1 MERVIGVIPAR
12 YASKRL
18 PGKMLLDL
26 AGKPLIMHTVDRAR
40 EATLL
45 DRVIVATDDA
55 RIADAVTAAGGEA
68 VVTTGE
74 HRCGSDRAAEV
85 AAGLD
90 CDLVVNV
97 QGDEVMI
104 EPAVID
110 ATVRILLDDPEADMG
125 TMACPIS
132 TKDEYEDRS
141 VVKVVFGLGGVAL
154 YFSRAPIP
162 HSKTGRFSA
171 KLAPHR
177 HIGVYSFRRDFL
189 IEYALL
195 PATRLEL
202 AEDLEQL
209 RALEYGGRIVVGMTD
224 AHSRIK
230 IDTQD
235 DLERARALLC
245 RSTSS

>member
-1 MERVIGVIPAR
+1 MERVVGIVPAR
-12 YASKRL
+12 YAAKRL

-40 EATLL
+40 EAKRL

-55 RIADAVTAAGGEA
+55 RIRDAVAAAGGEA
-68 VVTTGE
+68 VMTSGE

-90 CDLVVNV
+90 CDIVVNV

-110 ATVRILLDDPEADMG
+110 EAVRILLDDPEADMG

-141 VVKVVFGLGGVAL
+141 VVKVVFGLGGIAL

-162 HSKTGRFSA
+162 HSKTGEFSSR
-171 KLAPHR
+171 LPVHR
-177 HIGVYSFRRDFL
+177 HIGIYSFRRNFL
-189 IEYALL
+189 TEYAAL
-195 PATRLEL
+195 PPSPLEL

-209 RALEYGGRIVVGMTD
+209 RALEHGARIVVGITD
-224 AHSRIK
+224 AHSRLK
-230 IDTQD
+230 IDTED